1 MRRALEYAVTNG
13 TVYGVQVADR
23 ENGVKMDGY
32 DFGGKTGTA
41 QKLPRSEDK
50 YIISLISAAPISS
63 PQLVL
68 YVVVDEYEGNDEDG
82 SAPVQYYQDVCGMQ
96 SRITS
101 DFNSELDAD
110 VNDYDWQSASPSDD
124 SMSGESH
131 FYRFRRR

>member
-1 MRRALEYAVTNG
+1 M
-13 TVYGVQVADR
+13 QVADK

-50 YIISLISAAPISS
+50 YVISLISAAPMSS

-82 SAPVQYYQDVCGMQ
+82 SIYQDVCGMQ

-101 DFNSELDAD
+101 DFILS
-110 VNDYDWQSASPSDD
+110 
-124 SMSGESH
+124 
-131 FYRFRRR
+131 